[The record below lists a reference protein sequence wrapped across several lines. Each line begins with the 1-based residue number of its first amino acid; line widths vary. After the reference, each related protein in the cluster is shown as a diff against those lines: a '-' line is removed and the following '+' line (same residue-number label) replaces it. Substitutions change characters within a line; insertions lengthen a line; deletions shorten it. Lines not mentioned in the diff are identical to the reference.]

1 MPLLSLTKRYYCVD
15 DFAGGRECY
24 EGDDGFWYTDVCL
37 PSTPCSRDVELTM
50 QQKGIIVKWI
60 ILASFFVIFFGWFV
74 GGRIHAKQ
82 RLRKGLPLLGY
93 HRVRLTP
100 LPPSVSTPSNTN
112 KKCNSFWYPIR
123 NVAAM
128 AKSPRTTS
136 PFTKHK
142 TPTHPTHSTHRGR
155 TAHGRNPRRCTRTPM
170 RHHNILR
177 HRRPVPPRRTL
188 TKGRR
193 LWRCRCT
200 VHHHKEYLSRRDLS
214 RAV

>member
-1 MPLLSLTKRYYCVD
+1 MDNTCIVLCHLLRMVRRRSYPRKAKVKK
-15 DFAGGRECY
+15 G
-24 EGDDGFWYTDVCL
+24 
-37 PSTPCSRDVELTM
+37 PSTARIPSRT
-50 QQKGIIVKWI
+50 
-60 ILASFFVIFFGWFV
+60 S
-74 GGRIHAKQ
+74 
-82 RLRKGLPLLGY
+82 
-93 HRVRLTP
+93 TP
-100 LPPSVSTPSNTN
+100 LPPSVSTTPSN
-112 KKCNSFWYPIR
+112 R

-214 RAV
+214 RVVSLVRM